1 MWTKRKKGMLY
12 STIENYTSNT
22 LATEDIYF
30 FFLEIGIKVVEYNNT
45 ISLNVEV
52 VLYDALKLFMLLER
66 IESVYEAFIE

>member
-22 LATEDIYF
+22 LATEDIYI